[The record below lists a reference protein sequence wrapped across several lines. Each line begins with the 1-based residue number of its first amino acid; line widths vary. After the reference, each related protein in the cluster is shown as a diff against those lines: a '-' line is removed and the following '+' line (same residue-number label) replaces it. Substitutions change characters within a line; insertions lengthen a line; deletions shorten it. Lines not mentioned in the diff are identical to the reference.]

1 LFALTLFSFG
11 ACDVSVREE
20 TDLFQRAETRYA
32 RGDYD
37 GASTL
42 YTEFLELHPLSP
54 LAPIADQRL
63 DMIDREFD
71 AIMGRRGSPAPVYVN
86 PLGAPPDPS
95 TPGFQIAPV
104 RAPQIPTFK

>member
-1 LFALTLFSFG
+1 M
-11 ACDVSVREE
+11 REE
-20 TDLFQRAETRYA
+20 TALFEQAETRYA

-42 YTEFLELHPLSP
+42 YAEFLELHPLSP

-63 DMIDREFD
+63 SLIDREFD

-86 PLGAPPDPS
+86 PLGGAPDPTGNS
-95 TPGFQIAPV
+95 FELAPV
-104 RAPQIPTFK
+104 EAPHLPTFE